1 MTSSVDDATDRD
13 RSEKDMSAKKDAK
26 PSGEKPDARR
36 QSRMERLKKKVR
48 KLQGKNPD
56 IYPMW

>member
-1 MTSSVDDATDRD
+1 MTSSVDDAAGRG

-26 PSGEKPDARR
+26 PSDEKPDARR

>member
-1 MTSSVDDATDRD
+1 MDSSDKDTSDKKSAQAGEEAAARQPQDGKSAA
-13 RSEKDMSAKKDAK
+13 AKKT
-26 PSGEKPDARR
+26 
-36 QSRMERLKKKVR
+36 SRMDRLKKKVR

>member
-1 MTSSVDDATDRD
+1 MDTSD
-13 RSEKDMSAKKDAK
+13 KDTSAKTSA
-26 PSGEKPDARR
+26 GAPDEAAARPPQQGKSANAR
-36 QSRMERLKKKVR
+36 KTSRMDRLKKKIR